1 MSLKLQSGAEARQS
15 PRIRL
20 PAMYTLLR
28 LRKKGEARYNQ
39 TGYIYDIS
47 QTGMRFELDD
57 PIEPGTE
64 LEFRALLP
72 VGQTTTFSAQGHLIR
87 MHDDLHEVGPVRM
100 AMHFD
105 SFKSNMDKQK
115 LAEYLDRKTPRLAQA
130 A

>member
-15 PRIRL
+15 IRLRL

-28 LRKKGEARYNQ
+28 LRRKGETRYTQ

-57 PIEPGTE
+57 PIETGTE

-72 VGQTTTFSAQGHLIR
+72 GSHTVTFCAKGRLVR
-87 MHDDLHEVGPVRM
+87 MHDDMHEVGPVRM
-100 AMHFD
+100 AMQFERFNSSID
-105 SFKSNMDKQK
+105 QQK
-115 LAEYLDRKTPRLAQA
+115 LAQYLEQRAPQLAKA

>member
-15 PRIRL
+15 PRLRL

-28 LRKKGEARYNQ
+28 LRKKGQTRYSQ

-72 VGQTTTFSAQGHLIR
+72 GSHTTTFCAKGRLVR

-105 SFKSNMDKQK
+105 RFKSTIDQQK
-115 LAEYLDRKTPRLAQA
+115 LAEYLDRCAPRIAQA